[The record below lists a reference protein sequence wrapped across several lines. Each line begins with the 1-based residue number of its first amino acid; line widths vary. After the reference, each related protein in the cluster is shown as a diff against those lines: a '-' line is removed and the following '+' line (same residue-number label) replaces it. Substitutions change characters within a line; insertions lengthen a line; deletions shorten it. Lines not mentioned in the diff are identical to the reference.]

1 MTPLDSRETDTAGC
15 PKRLWVMTTLAD
27 DELVGEEGPLPQG
40 LSFHLS
46 QCESCRLLA
55 ERLLSVSRALGGLAA
70 VEPPDGLAGRA
81 DGRAREALRAGAKL
95 TGRVDIPEVEQELA
109 SPGLTVWRYYGRF
122 AAAALIL
129 LCVGLYWASTRTDS
143 RGQLAVEEPAGGVVR
158 PSVAARP
165 AGEAVGTQGVTAGQ
179 TAPDGRAEA
188 VVADTGSET
197 VNQAEEG
204 AEERVV
210 DLLRVEPAPPIR
222 TEGHRHH
229 SYIEAALCEHPLC
242 ARRAYV
248 LPHMGERLIGIGPA
262 FDNSSPVGS
271 TDDSTRLLGDE

>member
-1 MTPLDSRETDTAGC
+1 
-15 PKRLWVMTTLAD
+15 MTTLTD
-27 DELVGEEGPLPQG
+27 DELVGEEGSLPQG

-81 DGRAREALRAGAKL
+81 DCQAREALRAGAKL
-95 TGRVDIPEVEQELA
+95 TGRVDIPDEVERELA

-129 LCVGLYWASTRTDS
+129 LCVGLYWVSTRTGS
-143 RGQLAVEEPAGGVVR
+143 RRQLAVEAPAGGVAR

-165 AGEAVGTQGVTAGQ
+165 AGEAGGTEGVTAGQ
-179 TAPDGRAEA
+179 SAPDGRAES

-197 VNQAEEG
+197 VDQAEEG
-204 AEERVV
+204 VEERVV
-210 DLLRVEPAPPIR
+210 DLLPVGPAPPIR
-222 TEGHRHH
+222 IEGHRHH

-242 ARRAYV
+242 VRRAHV
-248 LPHMGERLIGIGPA
+248 LPDMGERLIGIGPA
-262 FDNSSPVGS
+262 FDSSLPVGS
-271 TDDSTRLLGDE
+271 TDESTRLLGDE